1 MQQYNIILAML
12 CQHIDIKASIFLSF
26 VAIVLFV
33 YAYGPFGNPVILVLG
48 LGFALAYPIRIGV
61 KMLSSRPLQTGG
73 GDLDVSELFEMDESD
88 ELAAQRRMAVTHK
101 KAIRHNSRGKGAA
114 CRPGLDLVTHKK
126 AIRHNSRVLK
136 KKHRQNTDL
145 IITSL
150 MLFGYLMGMTVLF
163 MFIAP
168 PGA

>member
-1 MQQYNIILAML
+1 MKTSDRLPYISAMQQYNIILSML

-61 KMLSSRPLQTGG
+61 RMLSSRPLQTGG
-73 GDLDVSELFEMDESD
+73 GNFDVSELFEMDESD
-88 ELAAQRRMAVTHK
+88 ELAAQRKMAVTHK
-101 KAIRHNSRGKGAA
+101 KAI
-114 CRPGLDLVTHKK
+114 L
-126 AIRHNSRVLK
+126 HNSRVLK
-136 KKHRQNTDL
+136 KKHKQNTDL

-163 MFIAP
+163 MFMAP

>member
-1 MQQYNIILAML
+1 MRTSDRISHMGAMRQHIVILISL

-26 VAIVLFV
+26 VAVVLLA
-33 YAYGPFGNPVILVLG
+33 YSYGPWGNPVILVLG
-48 LGFALAYPIRIGV
+48 LGFALAYPIRIGA
-61 KMLSSRPLQTGG
+61 KMLASQPIQAGG
-73 GDLDVSELFEMDESD
+73 GDLDVPILFGTDDGKELT
-88 ELAAQRRMAVTHK
+88 AQKLMAKAHK
-101 KAIRHNSRGKGAA
+101 R
-114 CRPGLDLVTHKK
+114 

-136 KKHRQNTDL
+136 KKHRQNKDL

-163 MFIAP
+163 MVIAP

>member
-1 MQQYNIILAML
+1 MTAMQQHIAILISL

-26 VAIVLFV
+26 VAVVLLA
-33 YAYGPFGNPVILVLG
+33 YSYGPWGNPVILVLG
-48 LGFALAYPIRIGV
+48 LGFALAYPIRIGAR
-61 KMLSSRPLQTGG
+61 MLASQPVQAGG
-73 GDLDVSELFEMDESD
+73 GDLVASGLFGMDEGG
-88 ELAAQRRMAVTHK
+88 EMATQRRVAAAHK
-101 KAIRHNSRGKGAA
+101 AAILHNSR
-114 CRPGLDLVTHKK
+114 
-126 AIRHNSRVLK
+126 ILK
-136 KKHRQNTDL
+136 KKHRQNMDL

>member
-1 MQQYNIILAML
+1 MQQLNAILTML

-61 KMLSSRPLQTGG
+61 CMLSSRPLQAGG
-73 GDLDVSELFEMDESD
+73 GDLDLHALFGASEAEDLDT
-88 ELAAQRRMAVTHK
+88 QKRMAAAH
-101 KAIRHNSRGKGAA
+101 KGAI
-114 CRPGLDLVTHKK
+114 L
-126 AIRHNSRVLK
+126 HNARVLK
-136 KKHRQNTDL
+136 KKHKQNTDL

-163 MFIAP
+163 MFMAP

>member
-1 MQQYNIILAML
+1 MQQYNTTLAML

-26 VAIVLFV
+26 VAVVLLA

-48 LGFALAYPIRIGV
+48 LGFALVYPIRIGIR
-61 KMLSSRPLQTGG
+61 MLSSRPLQAGG
-73 GDLDVSELFEMDESD
+73 GNLSVSELFRMDEKG
-88 ELAAQRRMAVTHK
+88 ELVAQWKMAVTHK
-101 KAIRHNSRGKGAA
+101 R
-114 CRPGLDLVTHKK
+114 

-136 KKHRQNTDL
+136 KKHKQNIDL

>member
-101 KAIRHNSRGKGAA
+101 KAIRHNSR
-114 CRPGLDLVTHKK
+114 
-126 AIRHNSRVLK
+126 VLK

-168 PGA
+168 PGAWPRLPAAPRPHTVN